1 MTNPTITNEQL
12 EAWAGLGPW
21 EWQKLAEF
29 SSPKH
34 SLGPGVLLTDER
46 DGTPWGDTLD
56 QTNAA
61 LIAAAPALAAALLAE
76 RKAREVEVANLKGL
90 AWIAYHEFNAINA
103 RSGGPL
109 DQYGMVTVTHEYW
122 QAITDLLAKAAGE
135 TTPWPTDNAKAIF
148 EQIKREREKDQP
160 HE

>member
-12 EAWAGLGPW
+12 EAWAKLGPW

-46 DGTPWGDTLD
+46 DGTPWGDTID

-76 RKAREVEVANLKGL
+76 REAASGELERLRAALSRMLLEFDFMVEAGLIPDTRNDVIFVEARAALKG
-90 AWIAYHEFNAINA
+90 WTE
-103 RSGGPL
+103 
-109 DQYGMVTVTHEYW
+109 
-122 QAITDLLAKAAGE
+122 
-135 TTPWPTDNAKAIF
+135 
-148 EQIKREREKDQP
+148 
-160 HE
+160 

>member
-1 MTNPTITNEQL
+1 MTNFTNEQL
-12 EAWAGLGPW
+12 EAWAGLGDLYVMIRRR
-21 EWQKLAEF
+21 EDGATYQV
-29 SSPKH
+29 SH
-34 SLGPGVLLTDER
+34 STD
-46 DGTPWGDTLD
+46 PQVIDTHAMLF
-56 QTNAA
+56 
-61 LIAAAPALAAALLAE
+61 AAAPDIAAALLAE

-135 TTPWPTDNAKAIF
+135 TTPWPTDSAKAIF
-148 EQIKREREKDQP
+148 EQIERERKKDQP
-160 HE
+160 HD

>member
-1 MTNPTITNEQL
+1 MACLAGCCYSVFVGALVFDLVPFTTSQL
-12 EAWAGLGPW
+12 QAWAGLGPW

-46 DGTPWGDTLD
+46 DGTPWGDTID

-76 RKAREVEVANLKGL
+76 RKAREVEVGELRAAAEDLVSLCSADVKMNGTTYQPMPYRSAFTKAVERVIEALKG
-90 AWIAYHEFNAINA
+90 
-103 RSGGPL
+103 P
-109 DQYGMVTVTHEYW
+109 
-122 QAITDLLAKAAGE
+122 
-135 TTPWPTDNAKAIF
+135 TP
-148 EQIKREREKDQP
+148 
-160 HE
+160 